1 MTVLSEAVRSK
12 RIEELLV
19 ALEGEKDVE
28 RIPLPW
34 QDAKGQTFPVIKM
47 PLDHVVLN
55 PGSHRIR
62 EQLESHPKRAI
73 VETAPFSDDAQAI
86 ISDILLKIE
95 GFDDLRANL
104 RDQGQDNAGVITRSG
119 VLINANTRAV
129 ALRQNDPHGYIRVAV
144 LQKNADPKDI
154 DKLELTLQMR
164 RDFKQDY
171 TFVNQLLFIE
181 DLKAKLKY
189 RNEDVAKAMNLAVSD
204 DKAALRKGAAQA
216 RQRTR
221 LLALIREIQKRSGY
235 KIPLHFFN
243 AQRVALEELD
253 ALYEDL
259 KKTDPATAEQMKE
272 ARILAILVG
281 TQYRH
286 IQSISATSAGE
297 KVITS
302 LQRNDVI
309 GTAVESILTTKDE
322 SPDLPGLDELAD
334 DPSGA
339 EDQAP
344 TVSALVDMI
353 AKNWDK
359 DSVTLSAGDGAAAS
373 MPLDDLKSKIA
384 EELNSIHEEVERENK
399 ASKSL
404 SGPADFLKD
413 ARRSASLALTAYQK
427 VATNPAFKNGNL
439 GYELKKLEHVVEA
452 LRAEFAKHM

>member
-1 MTVLSEAVRSK
+1 
-12 RIEELLV
+12 
-19 ALEGEKDVE
+19 
-28 RIPLPW
+28 
-34 QDAKGQTFPVIKM
+34 
-47 PLDHVVLN
+47 
-55 PGSHRIR
+55 
-62 EQLESHPKRAI
+62 
-73 VETAPFSDDAQAI
+73 
-86 ISDILLKIE
+86 
-95 GFDDLRANL
+95 
-104 RDQGQDNAGVITRSG
+104 
-119 VLINANTRAV
+119 
-129 ALRQNDPHGYIRVAV
+129 
-144 LQKNADPKDI
+144 
-154 DKLELTLQMR
+154 
-164 RDFKQDY
+164 
-171 TFVNQLLFIE
+171 
-181 DLKAKLKY
+181 
-189 RNEDVAKAMNLAVSD
+189 MNLAVSD

-259 KKTDPATAEQMKE
+259 KKTDPAAAEQMKE

-286 IQSISATSAGE
+286 ISATSAGE

-322 SPDLPGLDELAD
+322 SPDLPGLDELVD

-359 DSVTLSAGDGAAAS
+359 DSVTLPAGDGAAAS

-384 EELNSIHEEVERENK
+384 EELDSIHEEVERENK

-439 GYELKKLEHVVEA
+439 GYELKKLEHMVEA

>member
-1 MTVLSEAVRSK
+1 MTVLSEADRSK
-12 RIEELLV
+12 RIKELLV

-47 PLDHVVLN
+47 PLHHVVLN

-86 ISDILLKIE
+86 ISDILSKIE
-95 GFDDLRANL
+95 GFDDLKANL

-119 VLINANTRAV
+119 VLINANARAV
-129 ALRQNDPHGYIRVAV
+129 ALRQNDPHSYIRVAV
-144 LQKNADPKDI
+144 LQKNVDPKDI

-259 KKTDPATAEQMKE
+259 KKTDPAAAEQMKE

-286 IQSISATSAGE
+286 ISATSAGE
-297 KVITS
+297 KVIAS

-309 GTAVESILTTKDE
+309 GTAVESILTTTDE

-359 DSVTLSAGDGAAAS
+359 DSVTLPAGDGAAAS

-384 EELNSIHEEVERENK
+384 EELDSIHEEVERENK

-404 SGPADFLKD
+404 SGPADFLMD

-439 GYELKKLEHVVEA
+439 GYELKKLEHMVEA